1 MPTKTHHVKL
11 AKTNQK
17 EIDSLLDIL
26 NELVSVHKYHYHEHY
41 EDLIDQIDDNKESF
55 PILSGIT
62 DNKDWPHEFW
72 MKVIDRL
79 TSCCM
84 TLMEYCTDPDKSH
97 LDFKPDIKKGLE
109 LLDSRDSKD
118 LKLKVFRLDVNGVHT
133 WICAHTNIEALQ
145 IHESFTGMQ
154 LVEFEGADRV
164 VEVTESEYPEL
175 KIIEV
180 DKPRDANG
188 KYPYTTFDTYMET
201 ATTADMI
208 CSSQL

>member
-1 MPTKTHHVKL
+1 MKL

-17 EIDSLLDIL
+17 EIDS
-26 NELVSVHKYHYHEHY
+26 
-41 EDLIDQIDDNKESF
+41 
-55 PILSGIT
+55 
-62 DNKDWPHEFW
+62 
-72 MKVIDRL
+72 
-79 TSCCM
+79 
-84 TLMEYCTDPDKSH
+84 
-97 LDFKPDIKKGLE
+97 
-109 LLDSRDSKD
+109 LDSRDSKD

-154 LVEFEGADRV
+154 LVEFEGADRLI
-164 VEVTESEYPEL
+164 EVTESEYPEL